1 MIVRTDCHHFSLTSP
16 ITGRRRLIVYLIR
29 ADFAAPVHRIVR
41 RQFAVPDDLDITAEL
56 ALGQFVLD
64 Q

>member
-1 MIVRTDCHHFSLTSP
+1 M
-16 ITGRRRLIVYLIR
+16 VYLIR

-41 RQFAVPDDLDITAEL
+41 RQFAVPDDLDLTVEL
-56 ALGQFVLD
+56 AFRQFVLD

>member
-1 MIVRTDCHHFSLTSP
+1 M
-16 ITGRRRLIVYLIR
+16 VYLIR

-41 RQFAVPDDLDITAEL
+41 RQFAVPDDLDLTAEL
-56 ALGQFVLD
+56 AFGQFVLD